1 MLQNE
6 SQNSEV
12 EGEERD
18 NVNII
23 WLRLIRVQIILTK
36 NSFFFPKP
44 IVFFIFIAVISSY
57 QIEKHNEIGVC
68 FSVIDALL
76 PER

>member
-1 MLQNE
+1 M
-6 SQNSEV
+6 
-12 EGEERD
+12 EGEERN

-23 WLRLIRVQIILTK
+23 WLKLIRMQIILTK
-36 NSFFFPKP
+36 NSLFFPKP
-44 IVFFIFIAVISSY
+44 IVFIFIAVISSY

-76 PER
+76 PQR

>member
-6 SQNSEV
+6 NQNSEV
-12 EGEERD
+12 EGDERD

-23 WLRLIRVQIILTK
+23 WLKLIRVQIILTK
-36 NSFFFPKP
+36 NSPFFLKP
-44 IVFFIFIAVISSY
+44 IVFIFIAVISSY

-76 PER
+76 PQR